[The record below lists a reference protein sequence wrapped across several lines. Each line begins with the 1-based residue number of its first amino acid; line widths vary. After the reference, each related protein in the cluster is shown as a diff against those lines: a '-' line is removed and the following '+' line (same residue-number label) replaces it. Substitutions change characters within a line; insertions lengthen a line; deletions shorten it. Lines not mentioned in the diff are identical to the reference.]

1 MKKGSHNAVT
11 QTTPYPYS
19 SNAAYTGFLRAYP
32 AYAGTTA
39 LDDLRAREYARLDAT
54 GQVYLDYTG
63 GGLYAECQ
71 LREHLDLLSHNVF
84 GNPHSHNPTSQAMTC
99 LVDQARAYVLEFFNA
114 PPGEYVAIF
123 TQNASGALKLVG
135 EAYPFGPGDHYL
147 LTFDNHNSVNGIREF
162 ARHKGAQ
169 FTYLP
174 VVEPELRIDPAMLDE
189 YLALARPGAHN
200 LFAFPAQSNFSGVQH
215 PLEMIAMAHARGWDV
230 LVDAAAFA
238 PTNRFDLARWLP
250 DFVPLSFYKMFGYP
264 TGMGCL
270 LARHA
275 ALAKLVRPWY
285 AGGTIT
291 ISSVQGD
298 GHYLVPG
305 EAGFEDGTV
314 NYLNIPAVEIGLR
327 HLSSV
332 GLDVIHERVLCLTD
346 WLIESLRAMR
356 HATGQPLV
364 KIHGPAD
371 LSMRGGTVTVTFL
384 DRDGQALEDG
394 RVEQLANWERI
405 SLRTGCFCNPGA
417 GEVAHGLT
425 PEIMRTFFHRGQ
437 APSFQELRREMH
449 ARFGRDVSAV
459 RVSVGLA
466 SNFAD
471 VDAFIRFAAGFLD
484 RTAAEIGDVEAGGPL
499 CSTNRDAA

>member
-1 MKKGSHNAVT
+1 VILIASAPFST
-11 QTTPYPYS
+11 S
-19 SNAAYTGFLRAYP
+19 AAYQRFLHAYP

-63 GGLYAECQ
+63 GGLYAERQ
-71 LREHLDLLSHNVF
+71 LRQHLELLSQNIF

-99 LVDQARAYVLEFFNA
+99 QVDQARAYVLEFFNA

-135 EAYPFGPGDHYL
+135 EAYPFEPGDHYL

-162 ARHKGAQ
+162 ARQRGAR

-174 VVEPELRIDPAMLDE
+174 IVEPELRIDPATLDE
-189 YLALARPGAHN
+189 YLGLAAPGRNN
-200 LFAFPAQSNFSGVQH
+200 LFAFPVQSNFSGVQH
-215 PLEMIAMAHARGWDV
+215 PLEMIALAHDRGWDV

-238 PTNRFDLARWLP
+238 PSNRLDLARWRP

-264 TGMGCL
+264 TGLGCL
-270 LARHA
+270 LARKA

-298 GHYLVPG
+298 GYYLVPG

-327 HLSSV
+327 HLAAV
-332 GLDVIHERVLCLTD
+332 GLDAIHERVLCLTG
-346 WLIESLRAMR
+346 WLIERLSAMR
-356 HATGQPLV
+356 HGTGQPLV
-364 KIHGPAD
+364 KIHGPAN
-371 LSMRGGTVTVTFL
+371 SVMRGGTVTMTFF
-384 DRDGQALEDG
+384 DRDGRALDDG
-394 RVEQLANWERI
+394 RIEQLANWEQI

-425 PEIMRTFFHRGQ
+425 PEIMRSFFGRQH
-437 APSFQELRREMH
+437 APSFQELRQEMRGH
-449 ARFGRDVSAV
+449 FGHDISAV

-471 VDAFIRFAAGFLD
+471 VEAFLRFAAGFLD

-499 CSTNRDAA
+499 CSTGRDAA

>member
-1 MKKGSHNAVT
+1 MKGQHAAMSQPT
-11 QTTPYPYS
+11 CYPPS
-19 SNAAYTGFLRAYP
+19 VDEARAAFLRAYP
-32 AYAGTTA
+32 TFATTHA
-39 LDDLRAREYARLDAT
+39 LDDLRAREYVRLDAT

-63 GGLYAECQ
+63 GGLYAERQ
-71 LREHLDLLSHNVF
+71 LREHLELLSHNVF

-99 LVDQARAYVLEFFNA
+99 LVDAARAYVLEFFNA
-114 PPGEYVAIF
+114 PAGEYVAIF
-123 TQNASGALKLVG
+123 TSNASAALKLVG
-135 EAYPFGPGDHYL
+135 EAYPFGPSDHYL

-162 ARHKGAQ
+162 ARRKGAQ

-174 VVEPELRIDPAMLDE
+174 VVQPELRVDPATVDE
-189 YLALARPGAHN
+189 YLGLAAPGRHN

-215 PLEMIAMAHARGWDV
+215 PLELIGRARAAGWDV

-238 PTNRFDLARWLP
+238 PTNRLDLARWLP

-270 LARHA
+270 LARRS
-275 ALAKLVRPWY
+275 ALEKLSRPWY

-327 HLSSV
+327 HLAAV
-332 GLDVIHERVLCLTD
+332 GLDAIHARVMSLTG
-346 WLIESLRAMR
+346 WLIEALAAMR
-356 HATGQPLV
+356 HATGRPLV
-364 KIHGPAD
+364 KLHGPANTER
-371 LSMRGGTVTVTFL
+371 RGGTVTVTFL
-384 DRDGQALEDG
+384 DRDGRAIDDQ
-394 RVEQLANWERI
+394 RVEQLANYAGI

-425 PEIMRTFFHRGQ
+425 PQIMRSFFQRRH

-449 ARFGRDVSAV
+449 AHFGRDVSAV

-471 VDAFIRFAAGFLD
+471 VDAFLRFAAGFLD
-484 RTAAEIGDVEAGGPL
+484 RTVAEIGDVEAGGPI
-499 CSTNRDAA
+499 CSTGRDAA